1 MFNFANYCDALLIF
15 DALSRLLSLKNN
27 KIMKRLII
35 SLLLIVYLL
44 PLRAVEGMLI
54 PTLLGAF
61 EDEMQAMGMR
71 ISAKDIFDA
80 NNASI
85 KDAIMHFGGGCTS
98 EIVSPKGLLLTNHH
112 CGYSQI
118 NSHSTLENNILKH
131 GFWASNL
138 REELPNE
145 GLTATRM
152 VNIVDVTTQVLEG
165 TDGLKGP
172 ALQQK
177 IQTNIAQLKAEAT
190 KGTHYEADIKPFDFG
205 NSYFLLVKETFY
217 DVRLVGTPPNTVG
230 KFGGDTDNWV
240 WPRHTG
246 DFAVFRIYADAD
258 NKPSPFSEN
267 NQPYAPLHH
276 LPIGLKDKKEGDFT
290 MVFGFPGLTEQHTIS
305 SELDYIIR
313 ILRPAQIRMRDL
325 SLGEINRGM
334 RASELTT
341 LQYASK
347 QARIANA
354 WKKWIGQIDG
364 LKRADAIT
372 VKEDYENNYQETANG
387 DNDWK
392 ERYGQAIPEL
402 RSLATTYQ
410 NADFAYNMFIEYT
423 YVGAEFFGHIRKF
436 YKAFSEAT
444 EQELTTLGDDL
455 IKSAEAFYKNYD
467 PNIDRAI
474 FEKQTAYYISVLDKE
489 LIPNNLANGDIQSI
503 AETIFTKSAF
513 TDLNR
518 FKKLVKNLGK
528 KTPKL
533 LEKDPG
539 YQLFSS
545 IENTFYEKVLGDVR
559 TYFALK
565 NNWMKTYVAGKFEMF
580 PEDRHWSDANSTL
593 RVSYGQLEGSFPRD
607 GMQYLPYTTMEGI
620 MEKYNTGQDDFELLP
635 RFIELYEK
643 KDYRGYDQDGELWIC
658 FTGSNHTT
666 GGNSGSPVI
675 NGEGHLMGLNFD
687 RSWESTMSDY
697 MFDASRCRN
706 ITVDIRY
713 VLWMIE
719 VYGEAGHLIEEMT
732 LIRD

>member
-1 MFNFANYCDALLIF
+1 
-15 DALSRLLSLKNN
+15 
-27 KIMKRLII
+27 MKK
-35 SLLLIVYLL
+35 LIVSLFFIAYLL
-44 PLRAVEGMLI
+44 PLKAVEGILI

-61 EDEMQAMGMR
+61 EDEMQAMGMK

-98 EIVSPKGLLLTNHH
+98 EIVSKKGLLMTNHH
-112 CGYSQI
+112 CGLSQI
-118 NSHSTLENNILKH
+118 NSHSTLENNILKN
-131 GFWASNL
+131 GFWAASL
-138 REELPNE
+138 KDELPND

-152 VNIVDVTTQVLEG
+152 VNIINVTDQVLEG
-165 TDGLKGP
+165 TEDLTEGAFQIKTQ
-172 ALQQK
+172 A
-177 IQTNIAQLKAEAT
+177 NIAKIKAEAT

-230 KFGGDTDNWV
+230 KFGGDTDNWI

-258 NKPSPFSEN
+258 NKPSPYSNN
-267 NQPYAPLHH
+267 NQPYKPLHH

-305 SELDYIIR
+305 TELDYIINV
-313 ILRPAQIRMRDL
+313 LRPAQISMRDL

-334 RASELTT
+334 RASEFTT
-341 LQYASK
+341 LQYTSK

-364 LKRADAIT
+364 LKRADAVNVKKTYEKEYQAKAKSNKTFNEKYGGT
-372 VKEDYENNYQETANG
+372 VE
-387 DNDWK
+387 
-392 ERYGQAIPEL
+392 EL
-402 RSLATTYQ
+402 RILASTYQ

-436 YKAFSEAT
+436 ETKFEQTSELDYAKLG
-444 EQELTTLGDDL
+444 EELTNA
-455 IKSAEAFYKNYD
+455 AEGFYKNYD

-474 FEKQTAYYISVLDKE
+474 FEKQTAYYIRVIDKE
-489 LIPNNLANGDIQSI
+489 LLPEELIDVDI
-503 AETIFTKSAF
+503 
-513 TDLNR
+513 
-518 FKKLVKNLGK
+518 KKLADNIYDKSVFTNQERYEKFVSSLGK
-528 KTPKL
+528 KTKKQL
-533 LEKDPG
+533 SKDPAFE
-539 YQLFSS
+539 LFKAVGK
-545 IENTFYEKVLGDVR
+545 TFYEKALDDVR

-565 NNWMKTYVAGKFEMF
+565 NKLMKDHVAGKLEMF
-580 PEDRHWSDANSTL
+580 PDDRYWSDANSTL
-593 RVSYGQLEGSFPRD
+593 RVSYGQLEGSYPRD
-607 GMQYLPYTTMEGI
+607 GMKYLPYTTIDGI
-620 MEKYNTGQDDFELLP
+620 IEKHYTGEDDFNLLP

-697 MFDASRCRN
+697 MFDPSRCRN

-719 VYGEAGHLIEEMT
+719 VYGEAGHLIKEMT
-732 LIRD
+732 IVRN